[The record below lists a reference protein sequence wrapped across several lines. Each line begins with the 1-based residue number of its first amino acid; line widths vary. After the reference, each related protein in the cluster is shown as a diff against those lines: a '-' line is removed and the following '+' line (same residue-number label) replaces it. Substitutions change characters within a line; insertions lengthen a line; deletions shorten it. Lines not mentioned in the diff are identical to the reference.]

1 VNVYL
6 PCQGTQDRIILCDD
20 LLAQIS
26 SWCDQY
32 SGCDLII
39 AGDFNCC
46 LDSSSDPVSQQL
58 NNFINRYMLQHCD
71 VLFPGPNTA
80 TYINEALSQYNY
92 IDCVLLTCPNVS
104 DFLVLEPDKIF
115 RIIYHSLSRLQS

>member
-1 VNVYL
+1 VHCEERFSIVKIADVLIVNVYL

-46 LDSSSDPVSQQL
+46 LDNSSDPVSQQL
-58 NNFINRYMLQHCD
+58 NNIINRYMLQHCD
-71 VLFPGPNTA
+71 VLFPD
-80 TYINEALSQYNY
+80 Q
-92 IDCVLLTCPNVS
+92 VLL
-104 DFLVLEPDKIF
+104 LI
-115 RIIYHSLSRLQS
+115 